1 MPPYSIAVLFLCC
14 SHTSSSFSSSPS
26 ILFPDA
32 SFFYCCFVAIY
43 SFVVLTTSSFFSSS
57 PSILFPDA
65 SLFYCCFI
73 PICSFVVLTTS
84 SSILFPDAVLSPL
97 HRYTCSWSA
106 AEVWGMTKP
115 RVQIRSWA
123 HAVSETFH
131 RYHLP
136 VLTRQQDDLLLS
148 GHSHVLME
156 GPSGCGAT
164 CLLKVKAVTELRRGH
179 RVLLFLPRE
188 LTCLRREYE
197 DFFVGS
203 LSAEFSGNVY
213 FWSCRDQEAEVEIS
227 TGLFFA
233 SVTGEARTL
242 NSLKAEKQL
251 DTFALFDRVN
261 RENDLSLLVGKVTD
275 LAESVWVAVD
285 APALARPQ
293 LSLPEG
299 RYHHVQFTSLT
310 RVPASIQALIRHG
323 LLAAGSRGTPASSG
337 SADFPPTSLSVP
349 SDPQSVAEVSSYQ
362 GLPTDGPTPLF
373 IWHPAQTPA
382 ESPQSRITRCDLCMV
397 RLSTALRDLVADF
410 TPRTST
416 TGRRTASATRG
427 PEQQIDSGPS
437 TTGRTG
443 RTVSST
449 AAGTMAGGGGEE
461 EEEGDGEKEEQAI
474 GEDGRLDINSG
485 NVPRPLSIED
495 VVIFVDS
502 AEDVRT
508 IVEMVDLVN
517 VQKVVHPL
525 ADLPRFIGIER
536 AVVVYVGRVGTGRAD
551 TVLQD
556 LVSGLCDVMTL
567 CQGQLILGLEF
578 TSVAEA
584 HGRREAAS
592 PAKQQPAPYQL
603 DVESMQE
610 QAQKQHG

>member
-1 MPPYSIAVLFLCC
+1 M
-14 SHTSSSFSSSPS
+14 
-26 ILFPDA
+26 
-32 SFFYCCFVAIY
+32 
-43 SFVVLTTSSFFSSS
+43 
-57 PSILFPDA
+57 
-65 SLFYCCFI
+65 
-73 PICSFVVLTTS
+73 
-84 SSILFPDAVLSPL
+84 
-97 HRYTCSWSA
+97 
-106 AEVWGMTKP
+106 MKP

-136 VLTRQQDDLLLS
+136 VLTCQQDDLLLS

-156 GPSGCGAT
+156 GPSGSGAT
-164 CLLKVKAVTELRRGH
+164 CLLKVKAVTELHRGN
-179 RVLLFLPRE
+179 RVLVFLPRK
-188 LTCLRREYE
+188 LTGLRREYE
-197 DFFVGS
+197 GFFADS
-203 LSAEFSGNVY
+203 LSAELSGNVH
-213 FWSCRDQEAEVEIS
+213 FWSCRDQEAGGEIS
-227 TGLFFA
+227 AGLFFA
-233 SVTGEARTL
+233 PVTGEARTL

-261 RENDLSLLVGKVTD
+261 RDNDLSLLVGKVTK

-299 RYHHVQFTSLT
+299 RYHQVQFTSLT

-323 LLAAGSRGTPASSG
+323 LLAAGSRGTPATSG
-337 SADFPPTSLSVP
+337 SADLPPTSLSVP
-349 SDPQSVAEVSSYQ
+349 RDPQSVAEVSSYQ

-373 IWHPAQTPA
+373 IWHPARTPA
-382 ESPQSRITRCDLCMV
+382 ESPQSRITRCGLCMA

-416 TGRRTASATRG
+416 TGRRTASATRE
-427 PEQQIDSGPS
+427 PEQQIVSRSS

-449 AAGTMAGGGGEE
+449 AAGTVAGGGVEE
-461 EEEGDGEKEEQAI
+461 EEEKEKDEQAI
-474 GEDGRLDINSG
+474 GEDGGLDINSG
-485 NVPRPLSIED
+485 NVPRPLSVED
-495 VVIFVDS
+495 VVIFVNS

-508 IVEMVDLVN
+508 IVEMLDLVN
-517 VQKVVHPL
+517 VEKVVHPL
-525 ADLPRFIGIER
+525 ADLPRFIGTER
-536 AVVVYVGRVGTGRAD
+536 AVVGYVGRVGTGRAD

-578 TSVAEA
+578 TSGAEA
-584 HGRREAAS
+584 HGRTEAAS
-592 PAKQQPAPYQL
+592 PGKQQPAPYQL
-603 DVESMQE
+603 DVKSMQE